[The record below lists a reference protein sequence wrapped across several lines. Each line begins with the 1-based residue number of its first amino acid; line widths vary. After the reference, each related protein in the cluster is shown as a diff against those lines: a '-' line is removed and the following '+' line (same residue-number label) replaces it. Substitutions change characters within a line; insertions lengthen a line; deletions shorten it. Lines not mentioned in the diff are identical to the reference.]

1 MRLCCTLYSK
11 ACAVRRMVYE
21 ADRQEFKKTASRR
34 VNLQA
39 AVRDKTFD
47 LQMQWLGKDPCL
59 KFTAVGRIAYAVGSA
74 AEQLEAVL
82 EKLSMAQ
89 EELELDNFD
98 AAVEDWKHE
107 GAMQNA
113 YASPTTE
120 YKITAVC
127 SQGEG
132 FVRKMAQEDW

>member
-1 MRLCCTLYSK
+1 
-11 ACAVRRMVYE
+11 MVYE
-21 ADRQEFKKTASRR
+21 ADRQEFEKTAAKR

-59 KFTAVGRIAYAVGSA
+59 KFTAVGRIAFAVGA
-74 AEQLEAVL
+74 GAEQLEAVL

-98 AAVEDWKHE
+98 AVVEDWKHE
-107 GAMQNA
+107 GAKQNA

-120 YKITAVC
+120 YKITAVFLKGKA
-127 SQGEG
+127 SYAKWRRKTGE
-132 FVRKMAQEDW
+132 K